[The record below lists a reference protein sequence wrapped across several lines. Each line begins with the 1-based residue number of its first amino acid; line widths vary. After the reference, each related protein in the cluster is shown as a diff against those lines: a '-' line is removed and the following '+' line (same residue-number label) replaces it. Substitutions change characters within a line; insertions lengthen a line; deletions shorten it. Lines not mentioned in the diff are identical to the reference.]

1 MIFQSAERY
10 LTTDIPV
17 HIHGDSCSHISR
29 KRKRTIMRLQFITV
43 GWMLVECST
52 ALSSAW
58 RAHSPALLAFG
69 SDSFVKLLSALVVL
83 LQFTSFLKI
92 STERA
97 ARIAGVLLFIL
108 VGIVAITSVA
118 ALALRVQPDTS
129 PLGMAVTVIALLTMP
144 MLSRAKRKKA
154 EITGNRALAADAAQ
168 SAICAYLVVLT
179 LLGLVL
185 NAILHIRWVDPVA
198 ALISFA

>member
-1 MIFQSAERY
+1 M
-10 LTTDIPV
+10 
-17 HIHGDSCSHISR
+17 
-29 KRKRTIMRLQFITV
+29 
-43 GWMLVECST
+43 
-52 ALSSAW
+52 
-58 RAHSPALLAFG
+58 
-69 SDSFVKLLSALVVL
+69 KLLSALVVL

-198 ALISFA
+198 ALITLPIICIEATRALRGEACACC